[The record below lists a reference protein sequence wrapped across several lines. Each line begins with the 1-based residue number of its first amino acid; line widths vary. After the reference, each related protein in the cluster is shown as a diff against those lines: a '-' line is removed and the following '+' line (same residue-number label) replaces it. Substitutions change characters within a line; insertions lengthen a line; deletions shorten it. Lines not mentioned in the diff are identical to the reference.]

1 MNEPVEQGPERET
14 TPHSEVEAAP
24 ASLEVSSTGVRAAD
38 AALER
43 LRDVETAPLEE
54 HVEIF
59 DDVQRRLHEGLAELD
74 DEQ

>member
-1 MNEPVEQGPERET
+1 MTEP
-14 TPHSEVEAAP
+14 P
-24 ASLEVSSTGVRAAD
+24 ADNLEPTGVPAVD

-43 LRDVETAPLEE
+43 LRDVETAPLDD

-59 DDVQRRLHEGLAELD
+59 DDVQQRLHEGLAELD

>member
-1 MNEPVEQGPERET
+1 MDTDPSGDFEP
-14 TPHSEVEAAP
+14 
-24 ASLEVSSTGVRAAD
+24 TGVTAAD

-43 LRDVETAPLEE
+43 LHDVETAPLES

-59 DDVQRRLHEGLAELD
+59 DEVQQRLHEGLAALD